1 MLSCFFVSSFWF
13 FFFFYIFFGEGV
25 RDESCNCSLFGVVL
39 GINAVIYNS
48 VNVCCLV
55 YPFLLQGFP
64 LFLSLRSSL
73 FFPSVSLPLIFPLCP
88 SFPFHSIFLLC
99 FHTSLPPVLP
109 FLAPGVC
116 LLLLFYFSLI
126 HQYLFLTVI
135 SSNISSAF
143 SFMISTVPI
152 LFSSHSFLFL
162 KFSCYHSYHL
172 CVLFSLTLPYFF
184 ISLFFIIKLIHELF
198 S

>member
-1 MLSCFFVSSFWF
+1 M
-13 FFFFYIFFGEGV
+13 
-25 RDESCNCSLFGVVL
+25 

-48 VNVCCLV
+48 VNVCCLL
-55 YPFLLQGFP
+55 YPFLLRGFS
-64 LFLSLRSSL
+64 LFLPPALRSSL
-73 FFPSVSLPLIFPLCP
+73 FFPSVSLPLIFPLRP

-109 FLAPGVC
+109 FLPPGVC
-116 LLLLFYFSLI
+116 LLLFYFSLL
-126 HQYLFLTVI
+126 HQYFFLTVK

-152 LFSSHSFLFL
+152 LFSSHPFLFL
-162 KFSCYHSYHL
+162 KFSCFHSYHF

-184 ISLFFIIKLIHELF
+184 VSLFFIIKLIHELF